1 MAFSEWQL
9 FRLRNALGAYHDYGE
24 GSAGDPFNWKDV
36 AEAICQNSGLEPPP
50 KEIKLFAERLRQFVD
65 GVNRPDGARKYPEPK
80 NIEAVAAFAT
90 SEEYQLLSEAE
101 LHEYAPDRHAALRL
115 REYLH
120 TGLKVRTLPL
130 SMLEGT
136 YKSKRFEA
144 EDFVVRDLKLLRV
157 SEDGIIQL
165 AMIEDAYDNLTGA
178 QFDDLTPKKRL
189 KARQNQNLYSG
200 WAIVTPEDNLM
211 FFLKNADDNSNCY
224 YLCLASDLSH
234 SSRSP
239 VTGLALMYYDFL
251 AEVDDGT
258 PLEPKR
264 LPAIA
269 TAVGE
274 RIWLFERI
282 T

>member
-1 MAFSEWQL
+1 MAFSDWQL
-9 FRLRNALGAYHDYGE
+9 FRLRNALSAYHDYGE
-24 GSAGDPFNWKDV
+24 GSSGDAFNWKDV
-36 AEAICQNSGLEPPP
+36 TEAISLATDVTIPP
-50 KEIKLFAERLRQFVD
+50 ERLRQFVD
-65 GVNRPDGARKYPEPK
+65 GVNTAEGTRKYPVPK
-80 NIEAVAAFAT
+80 NIDAVAAFAT
-90 SEEYQLLSEAE
+90 HEEYRLLSEAE

-144 EDFVVRDLKLLRV
+144 EDYVVRDLKLLRV

-239 VTGLALMYYDFL
+239 VTGFALMYYDFL

-264 LPAIA
+264 MPAIA